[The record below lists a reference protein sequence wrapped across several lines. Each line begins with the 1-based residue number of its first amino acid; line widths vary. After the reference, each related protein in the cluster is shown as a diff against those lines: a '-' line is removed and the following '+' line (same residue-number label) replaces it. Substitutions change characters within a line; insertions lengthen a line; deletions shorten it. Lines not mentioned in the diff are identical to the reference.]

1 MVNRPDFL
9 SGNGQDK
16 FSPELQLDSP
26 DGVGVAQASDPK
38 GELHLRFYIS
48 SNQEFALP
56 ATGIKEV
63 IELGPDRITP
73 IPNASPLLLGT
84 LNLRGR
90 LIWVADLGQ
99 FLGEPTELNTD
110 RSEISVIAI
119 EDQDVIV
126 GLGVD
131 QICGMG
137 WLDVQS
143 LMPPNNVPDTMAPFL
158 RGEWL
163 DTENNKY
170 LRLIDQT
177 AILRSARWAG

>member
-1 MVNRPDFL
+1 MVSKPDFL
-9 SGNGQDK
+9 SGSGQDQ
-16 FSPELQLDSP
+16 FRPELQVETP
-26 DGVGVAQASDPK
+26 E

-48 SNQEFALP
+48 SNQEFALQ
-56 ATGIKEV
+56 ATGIREV

-90 LIWVADLGQ
+90 VIWVADLGQ
-99 FLGEPTELNTD
+99 FLGEVTVLNTD
-110 RSEISVIAI
+110 RTEISVIAI
-119 EDQDVIV
+119 EEQDVIV
-126 GLGVD
+126 GLAVEE
-131 QICGMG
+131 IVGMD
-137 WLDVQS
+137 WRDAQY

-163 DTENNKY
+163 LDNNNF
-170 LRLIDQT
+170 LRLLDQT

>member
-1 MVNRPDFL
+1 MVSKPEIF
-9 SGNGQDK
+9 SGSGQEQ
-16 FSPELQLDSP
+16 FSPELQIDSA
-26 DGVGVAQASDPK
+26 DSVGVAQAVDPK
-38 GELHLRFYIS
+38 GELHLKFYIPS
-48 SNQEFALP
+48 HQEFALP
-56 ATGIKEV
+56 ATGIREV
-63 IELGPDRITP
+63 IELSPDRITP

-99 FLGEPTELNTD
+99 FLGEATELNTD
-110 RSEISVIAI
+110 RTELPVIAI
-119 EDQDVIV
+119 EDQDIIV

-137 WLDVQS
+137 WLDVKS
-143 LMPPNNVPDTMAPFL
+143 LMPPSNVPDTMAPFL
-158 RGEWL
+158 RGEWI

>member
-1 MVNRPDFL
+1 MVSKPDFL
-9 SGNGQDK
+9 SGSDQDQ
-16 FSPELQLDSP
+16 FRPELQLESP
-26 DGVGVAQASDPK
+26 E
-38 GELHLRFYIS
+38 GELHLRFHIPS
-48 SNQEFALP
+48 HQEFALQ
-56 ATGIKEV
+56 ATGIREV
-63 IELGPDRITP
+63 IELSPDRITP

-99 FLGEPTELNTD
+99 FLGDATPLNTD
-110 RSEISVIAI
+110 RSEIPVIAI
-119 EDQDVIV
+119 QDQDIIV

-131 QICGMG
+131 QICGMA
-137 WLDVQS
+137 WLDTQS
-143 LMPPNNVPDTMAPFL
+143 LMLPNKIPDTMAPFL

-163 DTENNKY
+163 DTNNNKY